1 MEENKIDP
9 FQIIGFVILMAGL
22 FWWIYTLPE
31 IETNTSDNQVVNEI
45 SGNKSD
51 NPKIDSSNDFSDL
64 SSVNQIENN
73 SLIKQYEGIT
83 DTNFDDQIIIENED
97 LKLKFSSK
105 GGLLT
110 EVLLKNF
117 TDYNGEP
124 LYMVKN
130 GNQNISLDFTTS
142 TGKQV
147 NTLNYFFKPTINSDS
162 ESTTLDMVLSV
173 SENQYLNFQYVIP
186 KKGFMMDFIIKSY
199 GFSDVIDEKKSI
211 SLNWDLKALRQAKSV
226 EYENRYS
233 QLYFQYDGDDTDYL
247 SSYSDSEE
255 QEDSISWISYGQH
268 FFNSILVLENTA
280 DKVYFESKKLFEEES
295 KEVIYTK
302 NYSSIIP
309 LSLSRSELNSKM
321 NLYIGPNDYDILKN
335 YENNISDSIYFGWGI
350 FGWINR
356 FIYFPLFGFLG
367 KYFSAGLAV
376 ILMTVITRLAMSPV
390 TYKTYVS
397 QARMKVIKPEIT
409 ELNEKY
415 KNDAVKKQQETFK
428 LYNKAGAN
436 PLLGCVPA
444 LFQLPV
450 FYALFCFFPIAFPLR
465 GKPFLWADD
474 LSSYDVI
481 AELPFSIPFYGDH
494 VSLLPILASIAIFF
508 YTMMSSGAQ
517 MQPTQ
522 PGMPNMKFIMYLM
535 PVMMLFFF
543 NNYASAFS
551 LYYFIS
557 NILTILLMLMIKH
570 FIIDEDKIR
579 LQIQENKK
587 KPSTQNRF
595 QRKMKEMMDKAEE
608 QRKLQNRK

>member
-9 FQIIGFVILMAGL
+9 YQILGFVLLMTA
-22 FWWIYTLPE
+22 FVWYIYTIPE
-31 IETNTSDNQVVNEI
+31 PEKRIIEKSKENLEI
-45 SGNKSD
+45 SVQSDDSNLDLENDLSEGLSLKVNNSNPFVSSENKS
-51 NPKIDSSNDFSDL
+51 KI
-64 SSVNQIENN
+64 
-73 SLIKQYEGIT
+73 K
-83 DTNFDDQIIIENED
+83 FDDVVVENDD
-97 LKLKFSSK
+97 LILKFSSK

-110 EVLLKNF
+110 EALLKNF
-117 TDYNGEP
+117 TDYKGDP
-124 LYMVKN
+124 LYMIKD
-130 GNQNISLDFTTS
+130 GNQNINLNFYSVNGQLINTS
-142 TGKQV
+142 
-147 NTLNYFFKPTINSDS
+147 NYHFQPVVDKNYDGTK
-162 ESTTLDMVLSV
+162 LSMILSI
-173 SENQYLNFQYVIP
+173 SENQFLNFEYTLP
-186 KKGFMMDFIIKSY
+186 KNGFMMNFSIKSS
-199 GFSDVIDEKKSI
+199 GFSNVIDNERSI
-211 SLNWDLKALRQAKSV
+211 QLNWDLKALRQAKSI

-233 QLYFQYDGDDTDYL
+233 QLYYKYDGDETDYL
-247 SSYSDSEE
+247 SSYSDSDKTEN
-255 QEDSISWISYGQH
+255 SVSWISYGQH
-268 FFNSILVLENTA
+268 FFNSILVLNNPA
-280 DKVYFESKKLFEEES
+280 DEVIFESKKLFEDEG
-295 KEVIYTK
+295 KDVLFTK
-302 NYSSIIP
+302 NYISSIP
-309 LSLSRSELNSKM
+309 LVLDNSEFNSKM
-321 NLYIGPNDYDILKN
+321 NLYIGPNDYDVLKN
-335 YENNISDSIYFGWGI
+335 YDNNIYESIYFGWGI

-356 FIYFPLFGFLG
+356 FIYFPLFGFLS

-376 ILMTVITRLAMSPV
+376 IFMTIITRLAMSPV

-397 QARMKVIKPEIT
+397 QARMKVLKPEIA

-415 KNDAVKKQQETFK
+415 KNDAVKKQQETMK

-481 AELPFSIPFYGDH
+481 AELPFSIPWYGDH

-517 MQPTQ
+517 MQSSQ

-551 LYYFIS
+551 LYYFVS
-557 NILTILLMLMIKH
+557 NILTILLMLTIKH
-570 FIIDEDKIR
+570 FIIDEEKIL

-595 QRKMKEMMDKAEE
+595 QRKMQEMMDKAEE
-608 QRKLQNRK
+608 QKKLQNRR

>member
-22 FWWIYTLPE
+22 FWWIYTLPD
-31 IETNTSDNQVVNEI
+31 IETKNGNNQSNNEI
-45 SGNKSD
+45 IINKPENALSELTND
-51 NPKIDSSNDFSDL
+51 VSKSFDLNLDQRDSFLKTNSNS
-64 SSVNQIENN
+64 Q
-73 SLIKQYEGIT
+73 
-83 DTNFDDQIIIENED
+83 DDVIIENDD
-97 LKLKFSSK
+97 LILKFSSK
-105 GGLLT
+105 GGQLV
-110 EVLLKNF
+110 EALLKNF
-117 TDYNGEP
+117 SDYKGDP
-124 LYMVKN
+124 LYLIKD
-130 GNQNISLDFTTS
+130 GNQNINLNFTTS
-142 TGKQV
+142 LGKLV
-147 NTLNYFFKPTINSDS
+147 NTSDYNFKSTVKNSS
-162 ESTTLDMVLSV
+162 ESTTINMILSV
-173 SENQYLNFQYVIP
+173 SENQFLNFEYVIP
-186 KKGFMMDFIIKSY
+186 RKGFMMDFSIISS
-199 GFSDVIDEKKSI
+199 GFKNIVDNKKSI
-211 SLNWDLKALRQAKSV
+211 YLNWDLKAFRQAKSA

-233 QLYFQYDGDDTDYL
+233 QLYYQFDGDDTDYL
-247 SSYSDSEE
+247 SSYSDSDDT
-255 QEDSISWISYGQH
+255 EDSVSWISYGQH
-268 FFNSILVLENTA
+268 FFNSILVLENPSNE
-280 DKVYFESKKLFEEES
+280 VFFESKKLFEDEG
-295 KEVIYTK
+295 KDVVYTK
-302 NYSSIIP
+302 NYSSKIP
-309 LSLSRSELNSKM
+309 LGLSGSEFNSNM

-335 YENNISDSIYFGWGI
+335 YENNISNSIYFGWGI

-376 ILMTVITRLAMSPV
+376 ILMTIITRLAMSPV

-415 KNDAVKKQQETFK
+415 KNDAIKKQQETMK

-517 MQPTQ
+517 MQSTQ
-522 PGMPNMKFIMYLM
+522 PGVPNMKFIMYLM

-557 NILTILLMLMIKH
+557 NILTILIMLMIKH

-587 KPSTQNRF
+587 KPTTQNRF

>member
-1 MEENKIDP
+1 MEKNKIDP
-9 FQIIGFVILMAGL
+9 YQILGFVLLMTA
-22 FWWIYTLPE
+22 FVWYIYTIPE
-31 IETNTSDNQVVNEI
+31 PEQKIIQNSKENLEI
-45 SGNKSD
+45 SIQSDDSTLDSENDLSKGLNLKDKNSNAFASSENKSTIKFD
-51 NPKIDSSNDFSDL
+51 D
-64 SSVNQIENN
+64 VVIENDD
-73 SLIKQYEGIT
+73 LI
-83 DTNFDDQIIIENED
+83 
-97 LKLKFSSK
+97 LRFSSK

-110 EVLLKNF
+110 EALLKNF
-117 TDYNGEP
+117 TDYEGDP
-124 LYMVKN
+124 LYMIKD
-130 GNQNISLDFTTS
+130 GNQNINLNFYSVNGQLINTS
-142 TGKQV
+142 NYHFQPVV
-147 NTLNYFFKPTINSDS
+147 NKNYDG
-162 ESTTLDMVLSV
+162 TTLSMILSI
-173 SENQYLNFQYVIP
+173 SENQFLNFEYTLP
-186 KKGFMMDFIIKSY
+186 KNGFMMNFSIKSS
-199 GFSDVIDEKKSI
+199 GFSNVIDNQRSI
-211 SLNWDLKALRQAKSV
+211 QLNWDLKALRQAKSI

-233 QLYFQYDGDDTDYL
+233 QLYYKYDGDETDYL
-247 SSYSDSEE
+247 SSYSDSDKTEN
-255 QEDSISWISYGQH
+255 SVSWISYGQH
-268 FFNSILVLENTA
+268 FFNSILVLNNPA
-280 DKVYFESKKLFEEES
+280 DEVIFESKKLFEDEG
-295 KEVIYTK
+295 KDVLFTK
-302 NYSSIIP
+302 NYISSIP
-309 LSLSRSELNSKM
+309 LVLDNSEFNSKM
-321 NLYIGPNDYDILKN
+321 NLYIGPNDYDVLKN
-335 YENNISDSIYFGWGI
+335 YDNNIYESIYFGWGI

-356 FIYFPLFGFLG
+356 FIYFPLFGFLS

-376 ILMTVITRLAMSPV
+376 IFMTIITRLAMSPV

-397 QARMKVIKPEIT
+397 QARMKVLKPEIA

-415 KNDAVKKQQETFK
+415 KNDAVKKQQETMK

-481 AELPFSIPFYGDH
+481 AELPFSIPWYGDH

-517 MQPTQ
+517 MQSSQ

-551 LYYFIS
+551 LYYFVS
-557 NILTILLMLMIKH
+557 NILTILLMLTIKH
-570 FIIDEDKIR
+570 FIIDEEKIL

-595 QRKMKEMMDKAEE
+595 QRKMQEMMDKAEE
-608 QRKLQNRK
+608 QRKLQNRR

>member
-22 FWWIYTLPE
+22 FWWIYTLPD
-31 IETNTSDNQVVNEI
+31 IETKNVDNQSNNEI
-45 SGNKSD
+45 IINKPENALSELTND
-51 NPKIDSSNDFSDL
+51 VSKSFDLNLNERDSFLKTNSNS
-64 SSVNQIENN
+64 Q
-73 SLIKQYEGIT
+73 
-83 DTNFDDQIIIENED
+83 DDVIIENDD
-97 LKLKFSSK
+97 LILKFSSK
-105 GGLLT
+105 GGQLV
-110 EVLLKNF
+110 EALLKNF
-117 TDYNGEP
+117 SDYKGDP
-124 LYMVKN
+124 LYLIKD
-130 GNQNISLDFTTS
+130 GNQNINLNFSTSL
-142 TGKQV
+142 GKLV
-147 NTLNYFFKPTINSDS
+147 NTSDYNFKSTVKNSS
-162 ESTTLDMVLSV
+162 ESTTLNMILSV
-173 SENQYLNFQYVIP
+173 SENQFLNFEYVIP
-186 KKGFMMDFIIKSY
+186 RKGFMMDFSIISS
-199 GFSDVIDEKKSI
+199 GFKNIVDNKKSI
-211 SLNWDLKALRQAKSV
+211 YLNWDLKAFRQAKSA

-233 QLYFQYDGDDTDYL
+233 QLYYQFDGDDTDYL
-247 SSYSDSEE
+247 SSYSDSDDT
-255 QEDSISWISYGQH
+255 EDSVSWISYGQH
-268 FFNSILVLENTA
+268 FFNSILVLENPSNE
-280 DKVYFESKKLFEEES
+280 VFFESKKLFEDEG
-295 KEVIYTK
+295 KDVVYTK
-302 NYSSIIP
+302 NYSSKIP
-309 LSLSRSELNSKM
+309 LGLSGSEFNSNM

-335 YENNISDSIYFGWGI
+335 YENNISNSIYFGWGI

-376 ILMTVITRLAMSPV
+376 ILMTIITRLAMSPV

-415 KNDAVKKQQETFK
+415 KNDAIKKQQETMK

-557 NILTILLMLMIKH
+557 NILTILIMLMIKH

-587 KPSTQNRF
+587 KPTTQNRF